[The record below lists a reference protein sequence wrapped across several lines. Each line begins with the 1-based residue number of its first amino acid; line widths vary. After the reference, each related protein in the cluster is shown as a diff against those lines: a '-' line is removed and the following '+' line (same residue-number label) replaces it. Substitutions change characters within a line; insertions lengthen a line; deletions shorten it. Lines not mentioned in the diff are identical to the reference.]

1 MSNSFIS
8 EDLVITGN
16 IKSASGIE
24 IKGSVIG
31 DIEAISVEIGTSG
44 SVDGNVSAKSAD
56 IHGSMKGGLSTVS
69 VTIHSKA
76 VVKANI
82 TAEEM
87 ASENGARIAG
97 KIDITGAKG
106 G

>member
-1 MSNSFIS
+1 MSNSLIS
-8 EDLVITGN
+8 EDLVITGD

-31 DIEAISVEIGTSG
+31 DIEVNSVEIGTSG

-56 IHGSMKGGLSTVS
+56 IHGSMKGALRTVS
-69 VTIHSKA
+69 VTIHSNA

-87 ASENGARIAG
+87 ASENGARITG
-97 KIDITGAKG
+97 KIDITGTKG